1 MKIGKP
7 SVLLESL
14 VKIEPRYYKLFWLLL
29 GLRVTVRYPC
39 SGMTVLYTI
48 VVVVVIIIIII
59 IIPSTPPT
67 TTIIIYVSTRFI
79 ISHSH
84 SPAFDS
90 AALTAS
96 TTLSHCRNLAGVLK
110 VSPSHSSV
118 SSTRFLRENPNVN
131 KLILGWN

>member
-14 VKIEPRYYKLFWLLL
+14 IKIEPRYYKLFWLLL

-39 SGMTVLYTI
+39 SDMTVLHKI

-59 IIPSTPPT
+59 IIISN
-67 TTIIIYVSTRFI
+67 TTIIYRVPPPPLLLYVSTRFI

-96 TTLSHCRNLAGVLK
+96 TTLSHRRNLAGVLK
-110 VSPSHSSV
+110 VSP
-118 SSTRFLRENPNVN
+118 
-131 KLILGWN
+131 